1 MKMKSKKYIIP
12 SVIILCIVVFFF
24 VFMSQN
30 KNDCDT
36 LEAREK
42 RISEVSSLEEG
53 ANIDHEK
60 FINDDEYIISGYN
73 TNGNRHGLAIFG
85 QRDDGTYQFEST
97 VSGTNNEI
105 LSTTRTIGTENFNFF
120 WANKANLDYAEITY
134 TVDGIAEEIITINAQ
149 NNEIIYTKAPAKDY
163 SVECVFIDNDG
174 TRYE

>member
-1 MKMKSKKYIIP
+1 MKSKKYIIP

-60 FINDDEYIISGYN
+60 FINDGEYIISGYN

-85 QRDDGTYQFEST
+85 QRDDGTYQFESN
-97 VSGTNNEI
+97 VSGPNNEI
-105 LSTTRTIGTENFNFF
+105 LSTTRTIGTEYFNFF